1 MGGRALDYINI
12 SDYQRV
18 KYKDIIKII
27 FETCSVFKII
37 DEYGDFEIKNLEIS
51 QDLIDIQ
58 HTKNWNG
65 VKGSGR
71 KVYVYSF
78 KLTREVRI
86 FLKKY
91 NSFFEENSIE
101 SAICNTALN
110 GQYDYSFIEKETGNC
125 ILYII
130 THEGEVFLRKDIYNK
145 HSKIFIKEAVSLE
158 AIEKY
163 KDWME
168 FVKKGN

>member
-1 MGGRALDYINI
+1 MDYINI

-65 VKGSGR
+65 VKGSRR

-78 KLTREVRI
+78 NLTREVRI

-91 NSFFEENSIE
+91 NSFFEKNSIE
-101 SAICNTALN
+101 STICNTALN

-145 HSKIFIKEAVSLE
+145 HSEIFSANSVL
-158 AIEKY
+158 
-163 KDWME
+163 
-168 FVKKGN
+168 

>member
-1 MGGRALDYINI
+1 MDYINI

-65 VKGSGR
+65 VKGRRR

-78 KLTREVRI
+78 NLTREVRI

-91 NSFFEENSIE
+91 NSFFEKNSIE
-101 SAICNTALN
+101 STIDNTALK

-130 THEGEVFLRKDIYNK
+130 THEGEVFLRKDIYSK
-145 HSKIFIKEAVSLE
+145 HSEIFSANSVL
-158 AIEKY
+158 
-163 KDWME
+163 
-168 FVKKGN
+168 

>member
-1 MGGRALDYINI
+1 MMTRNEQG
-12 SDYQRV
+12 
-18 KYKDIIKII
+18 
-27 FETCSVFKII
+27 
-37 DEYGDFEIKNLEIS
+37 
-51 QDLIDIQ
+51 
-58 HTKNWNG
+58 
-65 VKGSGR
+65 KGHCF
-71 KVYVYSF
+71 YVYSF

-91 NSFFEENSIE
+91 NSFFEKNSIE
-101 SAICNTALN
+101 STIDNTALN

-145 HSKIFIKEAVSLE
+145 HSEIFIKEAVSLE

-163 KDWME
+163 KNWME

>member
-1 MGGRALDYINI
+1 MDYINI

-37 DEYGDFEIKNLEIS
+37 DEYGDLEIKNLEIS
-51 QDLIDIQ
+51 QNLIDIQ

-65 VKGSGR
+65 VKRRER

-78 KLTREVRI
+78 NLTREVRI

-91 NSFFEENSIE
+91 NSFFEKNSIE
-101 SAICNTALN
+101 STIDNTALK

-145 HSKIFIKEAVSLE
+145 YSEIFSENS
-158 AIEKY
+158 
-163 KDWME
+163 
-168 FVKKGN
+168 F